1 MVPEYTTIATIIRKT
16 KDYGR
21 VQQKKK
27 QAAFLRKQGLKKNVK
42 RAGGEVLLHAWG
54 NIKRALFIRAQFI
67 IRKFIFEFSVSFL

>member
-27 QAAFLRKQGLKKNVK
+27 QAAFLRKQGLKKNV
-42 RAGGEVLLHAWG
+42 AGGEVLIHALG
-54 NIKRALFIRAQFI
+54 NIKRAFFIRAQFI